1 MVCGTLIPY
10 NVKKDADALKYSF
23 IVPVYGTER
32 YLVRCVESILAQRE
46 TDFEVLLV
54 DDCSPDG
61 APALCDGLARRDG
74 RIRVIHKEQNE
85 GLGFARN
92 TGLDKALGD
101 YVIFTDSDDTVSE
114 ELLSVCG
121 PRLTGDVDLL
131 VFGVCCE
138 YENKAE
144 EIDWTECLRPEEKS
158 TAGDPLADIF
168 IALNEA
174 RVFPFAWN
182 KVYRRAFL
190 EEKGL
195 RFESTELIEDFL
207 FNIAAFSASPAV
219 AVLPDCLYH
228 YRRHAF
234 ETLVSRYSPAFFT
247 LCKRKYALERDF
259 LTGQDALDE
268 RSAGFIA
275 YSHIK
280 HVISAAVRNRSEK
293 AALTVSEQKK
303 LAGEM
308 LRDPV
313 TKQALA
319 DFRPEGT
326 KQKLIAAE
334 LKKENAVFL
343 LTLAA
348 GADLSQQ
355 KAVGLFKKYIRK

>member
-1 MVCGTLIPY
+1 M
-10 NVKKDADALKYSF
+10 KYSF

-32 YLVRCVESILAQRE
+32 YLVRCVDSVLAQRE

-61 APALCDGLARRDG
+61 APALCDELARRDG
-74 RIRVIHKEQNE
+74 RIRVIHKEKNE

-92 TGLDKALGD
+92 TGLEAANGTF
-101 YVIFTDSDDTVSE
+101 VVFVDSDDTVSE
-114 ELLSVCG
+114 DLLSVCG
-121 PRLTGDVDLL
+121 PRLSDGVDLL
-131 VFGVCCE
+131 AFGVTCE

-144 EIDWTECLRPEEKS
+144 EIDWTEALSPEAKS
-158 TAGDPLADIF
+158 AARGDSLAEIF
-168 IALNEA
+168 ISLNEA

-182 KVYRRAFL
+182 KIYRRAFL
-190 EEKGL
+190 EENGL
-195 RFESTELIEDFL
+195 RYESTELIEDFL
-207 FNIAAFSASPAV
+207 FNIAAFSASPGV
-219 AVLPDCLYH
+219 AVLPECLYH

-234 ETLVSRYSPAFFT
+234 ESLVSRYSPAFFS
-247 LCKRKYALERDF
+247 LCKRKYALEREF
-259 LTGQDALDE
+259 LKGQDALDE
-268 RSAGFIA
+268 SNASFIA

-280 HVISAAVRNRSEK
+280 HTVSAAVRNRSEK
-293 AALTVSEQKK
+293 AALSVAEQKK

-319 DFRPEGT
+319 DFRPEGA

-334 LKKENAVFL
+334 LKKENAAFL

>member
-1 MVCGTLIPY
+1 MIQ
-10 NVKKDADALKYSF
+10 KIKDADALKYSF

-32 YLVRCVESILAQRE
+32 YLSRCVDSILAQQE

-74 RIRVIHKEQNE
+74 RIRVIHKEKNE

-92 TGLDKALGD
+92 TGLAAAAGD
-101 YVIFTDSDDTVSE
+101 YVIFVDSDDTVSE
-114 ELLSVCG
+114 NLLSVCG
-121 PRLTGDVDLL
+121 QRLTGGTDLL
-131 VFGVCCE
+131 VFGVLCE
-138 YENKAE
+138 YEDKSENVA
-144 EIDWTECLRPEEKS
+144 WTEALSPTGLS
-158 TAGDPLADIF
+158 TAKGDPLASVF

-190 EEKGL
+190 EEKAL
-195 RFESTELIEDFL
+195 LFESTELIEDFL
-207 FNIAAFSASPAV
+207 FNIAVFSASPAV
-219 AVLPDCLYH
+219 ETLPDPLYH

-234 ETLVSRYSPAFFT
+234 ETLVSRYSPAFFE
-247 LCKRKYALERDF
+247 LAKRKYGLERDF
-259 LTGQDALDE
+259 LLRENALDE
-268 RSAGFIA
+268 PNASFIA

-280 HVISAAVRNRSEK
+280 HLISAAVRNRCEK
-293 AALTVSEQKK
+293 ADLSLGRQKE
-303 LAGEM
+303 LAKAM

-319 DFRPEGT
+319 EFRPAGA
-326 KQKLIAAE
+326 KQKLIASE
-334 LKKENAVFL
+334 MQKENAAFV